1 MNSEES
7 NSKSSESMAEDGEI
21 FEVDRVIDI
30 RWGTNSN
37 GRERLEYRV
46 RWKYYKPIDDT
57 WEPPE
62 HFEED
67 CGGVLREFHEKYEKM
82 KEEKS
87 NYFHEIGREA
97 TSRSLFH
104 VNILSKE
111 IEQITEKTTVKEGQ
125 KSIMVYH
132 VTWLGCPK
140 SDSTWESEIELAHAK
155 DKIDMFLHKKR
166 VQKGKRKGRDLPDF
180 VIPDH
185 ERQVNEREFYKATET
200 RTVLTSGSDLY
211 SIVKGRRSSQKINKC
226 ENQEKQSKRGTQKET
241 RVNEREFNKAT
252 ETGTVLT
259 AGNDLYSIVKG
270 RRSSQKINKCENQE
284 KQSKRGTQKET
295 GKDYRTKTY
304 GNLLSGIDSQK
315 ASSSKQSDACK
326 QNITVKIES
335 DIEIEDPFEG
345 NSILAGLIP
354 YDPEHA
360 KKDLEE
366 QMKHTLILT
375 EAEFCDAADMG
386 DYDTVFASMR
396 SERIP
401 DVDFTS
407 LFLKASRR
415 GQRDLALLL
424 STHAPDLLKRDEW
437 GDNALTIAAKLGDVC
452 FAHYLLLLDVP
463 VNECNSL
470 GHTAREI
477 AIKLGHI
484 HFLKF
489 LQEYESGII

>member
-1 MNSEES
+1 MDMSTSYGHNTTKIPLYYQCCERGKMNSEES
-7 NSKSSESMAEDGEI
+7 NSKSSNSMAEDGEI

-30 RWGTNSN
+30 RWVTNDN
-37 GRERLEYRV
+37 GREIVQYRV

-67 CGGVLREFHEKYEKM
+67 CGGVLRDFHEKYEKM
-82 KEEKS
+82 KEEIV
-87 NYFHEIGREA
+87 EEA
-97 TSRSLFH
+97 FRSE
-104 VNILSKE
+104 VKE
-111 IEQITEKTTVKEGQ
+111 IEQITEKTTVKEGH

-132 VTWLGCPK
+132 VTWFGYPK
-140 SDSTWESEIELAHAK
+140 ADSTWESEIELAHAQ

-180 VIPDH
+180 VIPDY
-185 ERQVNEREFYKATET
+185 ERSTNVKIKKSKTKWGHKKR
-200 RTVLTSGSDLY
+200 RSDLY

-226 ENQEKQSKRGTQKET
+226 ENQEKQSKRGTQKE
-241 RVNEREFNKAT
+241 
-252 ETGTVLT
+252 
-259 AGNDLYSIVKG
+259 I
-270 RRSSQKINKCENQE
+270 
-284 KQSKRGTQKET
+284 
-295 GKDYRTKTY
+295 GKDNRTKTY
-304 GNLLSGIDSQK
+304 GNLLSGKDLQK
-315 ASSSKQSDACK
+315 ASSSKQSDAYK

-345 NSILAGLIP
+345 SSILAGLIP

-401 DVDFTS
+401 DVDFTN

-415 GQRDLALLL
+415 GQRDLALML
-424 STHAPDLLKRDEW
+424 STHVPDLLKRDEW

>member
-241 RVNEREFNKAT
+241 
-252 ETGTVLT
+252 
-259 AGNDLYSIVKG
+259 
-270 RRSSQKINKCENQE
+270 
-284 KQSKRGTQKET
+284 